1 MAKSQ
6 LDQGRNIVG
15 RHPTGHEDRPVTS
28 SLALQRVRRSRA
40 RTSRF
45 GGRGHDRSSTEV
57 GRRLIEGVVEL
68 LARVRG
74 KSHDRLRAKQL
85 ATTCDRD
92 VILANVHSV
101 GTDRQG
107 EFGGVVHYEGHVKV
121 ATDWHHESGRGGTD
135 LVVEVLFT
143 ELDHVDATAQDRR
156 QERGHVLA
164 MCHAQIEMAIQEGI
178 HGPTLEVL
186 VQLPTGIDR
195 LVQNGRM
202 QIPAKAEY
210 ALRALLTLAA
220 SDVSVSAEHLA
231 LEQELPAKFLGAIL
245 SDLRR
250 GGLVTSQRGP
260 EGGFKLA
267 HDPDSTTIAD
277 ILRVVSGPL
286 AGVRG
291 MRPETLIYEGD
302 AKYLREV
309 WIAVRGALR
318 EVLEHVTLGQVLRG
332 ELPDPVTRFTAE
344 SDSWVTRTP

>member
-1 MAKSQ
+1 
-6 LDQGRNIVG
+6 
-15 RHPTGHEDRPVTS
+15 
-28 SLALQRVRRSRA
+28 
-40 RTSRF
+40 
-45 GGRGHDRSSTEV
+45 
-57 GRRLIEGVVEL
+57 
-68 LARVRG
+68 
-74 KSHDRLRAKQL
+74 
-85 ATTCDRD
+85 
-92 VILANVHSV
+92 
-101 GTDRQG
+101 
-107 EFGGVVHYEGHVKV
+107 
-121 ATDWHHESGRGGTD
+121 
-135 LVVEVLFT
+135 
-143 ELDHVDATAQDRR
+143 
-156 QERGHVLA
+156 
-164 MCHAQIEMAIQEGI
+164 MAIREGI
-178 HGPTLEVL
+178 HAPTLEVP

-195 LVQNGRM
+195 VGQNGTM

-210 ALRALLTLAA
+210 AIRALLTLAA

-267 HDPDSTTIAD
+267 HDPDQITIAD
-277 ILRVVSGPL
+277 ILRVVSGPM

-291 MRPETLIYEGD
+291 MRPETLVYEGD

-332 ELPDPVTRFTAE
+332 ELPDTVTRFTAE